1 MGLQKK
7 KKPSPSPARFFF
19 CVFFHQKFNGT
30 ESQRTPKSLA
40 RANTYSGL
48 GVRSVSPVGD
58 FLDFL
63 TFTVSAIDFFLFGF
77 LLDLDLLRFSGCFLL
92 VEITSHLGTL
102 VATAYAS
109 DTLLVYPRKNLQECS
124 FKTPFSHRP
133 GKTVPDKFFLS
144 KKNTILLLGGSGYLV
159 SG

>member
-1 MGLQKK
+1 MGYN
-7 KKPSPSPARFFF
+7 PHIP
-19 CVFFHQKFNGT
+19 
-30 ESQRTPKSLA
+30 
-40 RANTYSGL
+40 
-48 GVRSVSPVGD
+48 GD

-109 DTLLVYPRKNLQECS
+109 DTLLFYPRKNLQECS

-133 GKTVPDKFFLS
+133 GKTVPTGLTERTPKPEYVLALASD
-144 KKNTILLLGGSGYLV
+144 LGVRWDSVPLNF
-159 SG
+159 